1 MSLFSTLYI
10 GVSGMAS
17 NGAGIEVAGDNIA
30 NVNTVGFKRTRANFG
45 DVMKESLEGSSHLGI
60 GSGSTLLGVSRL
72 YTQGAMVGTGNNLD
86 LAISGEGFFVV
97 NATKGVD
104 DVTLA
109 YTRAGQF
116 HIDKDG
122 FIVNESNYR
131 LQGHIADANGN
142 MTRTVSDLRIAIEN
156 IQPRQTSEISLK
168 MNLDN
173 RVLVRNPAN
182 FDPTNPD
189 QTSDY
194 TATVSIYDS
203 VGKAYDARVY
213 FEHVA
218 AQAPAAD
225 SWNIH
230 VMVGNTEVL
239 THELG
244 FDNTGALVVS
254 NRVGGNWNP
263 DAPAAQN
270 VALNFDPGV
279 VRNLPGDSG
288 LEGITSFASPSTVLS
303 QSQDGFAAGSLVG
316 VEIDEEGVMNARY
329 SNGRTFEGG
338 RVILAKFNSKDG
350 LRRVGENLYIESQ
363 ESGPAALAE
372 AATGGRG
379 VVHQAT
385 LEQSNV
391 DISEEFIDMIRFQ
404 RAFQANSRTV
414 TTTDELLVEVVNLK
428 R

>member
-10 GVSGMAS
+10 GVSGMGS

-45 DVMKESLEGSSHLGI
+45 DVIKESLESDSADAGI
-60 GSGSTLLGVSRL
+60 GSGSALIGISRMFA
-72 YTQGAMVGTGNNLD
+72 QGAMVGTGNNLD
-86 LAISGEGFFVV
+86 LAVSGEGFFVV
-97 NATKGVD
+97 NAGTTD
-104 DVTLA
+104 ADVNFA

-116 HIDKDG
+116 HIDREG
-122 FIVNESNYR
+122 FIVNESNHR

-142 MTRTVSDLRIAIEN
+142 LTRTVSDLAITIEN
-156 IQPRQTSEISLK
+156 IQPRQSSQVALK

-173 RVLVRNPAN
+173 RVPITNAFDPAN
-182 FDPTNPD
+182 PD
-189 QTSDY
+189 TTSDY
-194 TATVSIYDS
+194 TATVTIYDS

-213 FEHVA
+213 FEH
-218 AQAPAAD
+218 APAPGGGVSDA
-225 SWNIH
+225 WNIH
-230 VMVGNTEVL
+230 VMVGQDEVL
-239 THELG
+239 TQQLG
-244 FDNTGALVVS
+244 FDSTGALVAS
-254 NRVGGNWNP
+254 RRVGGVWNP
-263 DAPAAQN
+263 DAPALQGIN
-270 VALNFDPGV
+270 LDLDPGPL
-279 VRNLPGDSG
+279 RNPPAESG

-303 QSQDGFAAGSLVG
+303 QSQDGYAAGSLVG
-316 VEIDEEGVMNARY
+316 LDISEDGVLNARY
-329 SNGRTFEGG
+329 SNGRTFQGG

-350 LRRVGENLYIESQ
+350 LRRVGDNLYRETQ
-363 ESGPAALAE
+363 ESGAAALAE
-372 AATGGRG
+372 ASTGGRG
-379 VVHQAT
+379 VLHQGT

>member
-10 GVSGMAS
+10 GVSGMS
-17 NGAGIEVAGDNIA
+17 TNGSGIEIAGDNIA

-45 DVMKESLEGSSHLGI
+45 DVIKESLESSGSSSGI
-60 GSGSTLLGVSRL
+60 GSGSVLLGVSRM
-72 YTQGAMVGTGNNLD
+72 YAQGAMVGTGNNLD

-97 NATKGVD
+97 NANAGID

-116 HIDKDG
+116 SIDKDG

-131 LQGHIADANGN
+131 LQGHIADADGN
-142 MTRTVSDLRIAIEN
+142 LTRTVSDLKIALEN
-156 IQPRQTSEISLK
+156 IQPKATSDIALK

-173 RVLVRNPAN
+173 RVPINAN
-182 FDPTNPD
+182 FDPNDADT
-189 QTSDY
+189 TSDY
-194 TATVSIYDS
+194 TATVTIYDS

-213 FEHVA
+213 FEHVNPV
-218 AQAPAAD
+218 APAAD
-225 SWNIH
+225 SWDVH
-230 VMVGNTEVL
+230 VMVGNNEVL
-239 THELG
+239 THQLG

-254 NRVGGNWNP
+254 NRAGGNWNP

-270 VALNFDPGV
+270 VALTFDPGLL
-279 VRNLPGDSG
+279 RNPPVTSG

-316 VEIDEEGVMNARY
+316 IDIDKQGVMNARY
-329 SNGRTFEGG
+329 SNGRTFQSG

-350 LRRVGENLYIESQ
+350 LRRVGDNLYRQTQ

>member
-1 MSLFSTLYI
+1 MSLFNTLYI
-10 GVSGMAS
+10 GVSGMS
-17 NGAGIEVAGDNIA
+17 TNGSGIEIAGDNIA

-45 DVMKESLEGSSHLGI
+45 DVIKESLESSGPSSGI
-60 GSGSTLLGVSRL
+60 GSGSVLLGVSRM
-72 YTQGAMVGTGNNLD
+72 YAQGAMVGTGNNLD
-86 LAISGEGFFVV
+86 LAISGAGFFVV
-97 NATKGVD
+97 NVNSGVD
-104 DVTLA
+104 DVALA

-122 FIVNESNYR
+122 FVVNESNHR
-131 LQGHIADANGN
+131 LQGHGADADGLL
-142 MTRTVSDLRIAIEN
+142 TRTVSDLKIALEN
-156 IQPRQTSEISLK
+156 IQPKATNELALK

-173 RVLVRNPAN
+173 RVPITAG
-182 FDPTNPD
+182 FDPTD
-189 QTSDY
+189 ADTTSDY
-194 TATVSIYDS
+194 TATVTIYDS

-213 FEHVA
+213 FEHINPV
-218 AQAPAAD
+218 APAAD
-225 SWNIH
+225 SWDVH
-230 VMVGNTEVL
+230 VMVGNNEVL
-239 THELG
+239 THQLG

-254 NRVGGNWNP
+254 DRTGGNWNP
-263 DAPAAQN
+263 DTPAAQN
-270 VALNFDPGV
+270 VALSFDPGTL
-279 VRNLPGDSG
+279 RNPPVTSG

-316 VEIDEEGVMNARY
+316 IDIDKEGVMNSRY
-329 SNGRTFEGG
+329 SNGRTFQSG

-350 LRRVGENLYIESQ
+350 LSRVGDNLYRQTQ

>member
-45 DVMKESLEGSSHLGI
+45 DVMKESLEGSTHGSI
-60 GSGSTLLGVSRL
+60 GSGSTLMGVSRL
-72 YTQGAMVGTGNNLD
+72 FTQGAMVGTGNNLD

-97 NATKGVD
+97 NATRGVD

-116 HIDKDG
+116 HIDDDG

-131 LQGHIADANGN
+131 LQGHVADANGN
-142 MTRTVSDLRIAIEN
+142 LTRNVSDLRIALEN
-156 IQPRQTSEISLK
+156 IQPQQTSEMALK

-173 RVLVRNPAN
+173 RAPITAA
-182 FDPTNPD
+182 FDVNSPD
-189 QTSDY
+189 TTSDY
-194 TATVSIYDS
+194 TATVTIYDS

-213 FEHVA
+213 FEHINPV
-218 AQAPAAD
+218 APAAD

-230 VMVGNTEVL
+230 VMVGNNEVL
-239 THELG
+239 THQLG
-244 FDNTGALVVS
+244 FDNTGALVAS

-270 VALNFDPGV
+270 VALTFDPGAL
-279 VRNLPGDSG
+279 RNPPLTSG

-303 QSQDGFAAGSLVG
+303 QTQDGYAAGSLVG

-329 SNGRTFEGG
+329 SNGRTFQGG

-350 LRRVGENLYIESQ
+350 LRRVGENLYVESQ
-363 ESGPAALAE
+363 ASGPAALAE

-379 VVHQAT
+379 VVHQGT

>member
-131 LQGHIADANGN
+131 LQGHVSDASGN

-156 IQPRQTSEISLK
+156 IQPRETNEISLK

-173 RVLVRNPAN
+173 RVPITAA
-182 FDPTNPD
+182 FDVTSPD
-189 QTSDY
+189 TTSDY
-194 TATVSIYDS
+194 TATVTIYDS

-213 FEHVA
+213 FEHA
-218 AQAPAAD
+218 NPAAPAAD
-225 SWNIH
+225 TWNIH
-230 VMVGNTEVL
+230 VMVGNNEVL

-254 NRVGGNWNP
+254 NRIGGNWNP
-263 DAPAAQN
+263 DAPAQQN
-270 VALNFDPGV
+270 VQLTFDPGEL
-279 VRNLPGDSG
+279 RNPPASSG

-329 SNGRTFEGG
+329 SNGRTFQGG

>member
-45 DVMKESLEGSSHLGI
+45 DVIKESLESDASDSGI
-60 GSGSTLLGVSRL
+60 GSGSVLLGVSRL
-72 YTQGAMVGTGNNLD
+72 YSQGAMVGTGNNLD

-97 NATKGVD
+97 NANAGID

-116 HIDKDG
+116 HIDNEG
-122 FIVNESNYR
+122 YIVNESNYR
-131 LQGHIADANGN
+131 LQGHVADANGDL
-142 MTRTVSDLRIAIEN
+142 TRTVSDLRITIEN
-156 IQPRQTSEISLK
+156 IQPKQSQQLALK

-173 RVLVRNPAN
+173 RVPVGGA
-182 FDPTNPD
+182 FDPLQPD
-189 QTSDY
+189 TTSDY
-194 TATVSIYDS
+194 TATVTVYDS

-213 FEHVA
+213 FKHVDNNLRP
-218 AQAPAAD
+218 PAD
-225 SWNIH
+225 NWDIH
-230 VMVGNTEVL
+230 VMIGDEVVMQQ
-239 THELG
+239 ELG
-244 FDNTGALVVS
+244 FDNTGSLIAS

-263 DAPAAQN
+263 DVPAAQN
-270 VALNFDPGV
+270 VALNLDAGPL
-279 VRNLPGDSG
+279 RNPPITSG

-316 VEIDEEGVMNARY
+316 IDIDEEGVLNARY
-329 SNGRTFEGG
+329 SNGRTFQGG

-350 LRRVGENLYIESQ
+350 LRRVGENLYRETQ
-363 ESGPAALAE
+363 DSGPAALAE

-379 VVHQAT
+379 VVHQGT

>member
-1 MSLFSTLYI
+1 M
-10 GVSGMAS
+10 
-17 NGAGIEVAGDNIA
+17 
-30 NVNTVGFKRTRANFG
+30 
-45 DVMKESLEGSSHLGI
+45 
-60 GSGSTLLGVSRL
+60 
-72 YTQGAMVGTGNNLD
+72 
-86 LAISGEGFFVV
+86 
-97 NATKGVD
+97 
-104 DVTLA
+104 
-109 YTRAGQF
+109 
-116 HIDKDG
+116 
-122 FIVNESNYR
+122 
-131 LQGHIADANGN
+131 
-142 MTRTVSDLRIAIEN
+142 
-156 IQPRQTSEISLK
+156 
-168 MNLDN
+168 
-173 RVLVRNPAN
+173 
-182 FDPTNPD
+182 
-189 QTSDY
+189 
-194 TATVSIYDS
+194 
-203 VGKAYDARVY
+203 
-213 FEHVA
+213 
-218 AQAPAAD
+218 
-225 SWNIH
+225 
-230 VMVGNTEVL
+230 
-239 THELG
+239 
-244 FDNTGALVVS
+244 
-254 NRVGGNWNP
+254 
-263 DAPAAQN
+263 
-270 VALNFDPGV
+270 
-279 VRNLPGDSG
+279 RNLPADSG

>member
-45 DVMKESLEGSSHLGI
+45 DVIKESLESSSSDSGI
-60 GSGSTLLGVSRL
+60 GSGSVLLGVSRM
-72 YTQGAMVGTGNNLD
+72 YAQGAMVGTGNNLD
-86 LAISGEGFFVV
+86 LGISGEGFFVV
-97 NATKGVD
+97 NANAGID
-104 DVTLA
+104 DVNLA

-116 HIDKDG
+116 HIDKEG

-131 LQGHIADANGN
+131 LQGHVADSEGN
-142 MTRTVSDLRIAIEN
+142 LTRTVSDLKIAIEN
-156 IQPRQTSEISLK
+156 IQPQPTGELSLK

-173 RVLVRNPAN
+173 RVPITAN
-182 FDPTNPD
+182 FDPNNADT
-189 QTSDY
+189 TSDY
-194 TATVSIYDS
+194 TATVTIYDS

-213 FEHVA
+213 FEHINP
-218 AQAPAAD
+218 QAPAAD

-230 VMVGNTEVL
+230 VMVGTDEVL
-239 THELG
+239 THQLG
-244 FDNTGALVVS
+244 FDNTGAMIVS
-254 NRVGGNWNP
+254 NRTGGNWNP

-270 VALNFDPGV
+270 VALNFDPGAL
-279 VRNLPGDSG
+279 RNPPVSSG

-316 VEIDEEGVMNARY
+316 IDIDKEGVMNARY
-329 SNGRTFEGG
+329 SNGRTFQGG

-350 LRRVGENLYIESQ
+350 LRRVGGNLYRETQ